1 MSIIYE
7 NKSSYI
13 GTFNYLRGEG
23 IIIGNQIEVNFYLV
37 DYGSGEKKEL
47 SEISLRSYS
56 LYRYI
61 ENMNLKFSDYSK
73 ENKLSI
79 KLK

>member
-61 ENMNLKFSDYSK
+61 ENMNLKFSDYAK